1 MGLISELQRRHCHQ
15 LPPGPRS
22 IQMSHSTSRHRLS
35 CTTRLP
41 GLQNSRIN
49 RSPLTSPTSVVDS
62 PLCALRH
69 HRMLAL
75 TMHARVAKN
84 ETTPPQEVTG
94 ALDVPGI
101 MCERQNHVR
110 FRSRVFT
117 REDNFC
123 RAFCRFAA

>member
-49 RSPLTSPTSVVDS
+49 RSPLTSPTSVVKFA
-62 PLCALRH
+62 ALR
-69 HRMLAL
+69 AS
-75 TMHARVAKN
+75 TPSHA
-84 ETTPPQEVTG
+84 G
-94 ALDVPGI
+94 AHDA
-101 MCERQNHVR
+101 CE
-110 FRSRVFT
+110 SGK
-117 REDNFC
+117 E
-123 RAFCRFAA
+123 